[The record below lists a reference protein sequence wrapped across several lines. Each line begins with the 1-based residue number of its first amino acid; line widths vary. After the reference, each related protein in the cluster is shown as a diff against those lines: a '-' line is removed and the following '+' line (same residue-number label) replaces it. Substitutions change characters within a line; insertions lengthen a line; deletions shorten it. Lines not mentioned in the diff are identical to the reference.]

1 MTRTRT
7 LVLAA
12 TADLLCWGAL
22 GFLILYTLG
31 VFQ

>member
-1 MTRTRT
+1 MTRTQT
-7 LVLAA
+7 LWLAA

-22 GFLILYTLG
+22 GFFTLHYLG

>member
-1 MTRTRT
+1 MTRTQT
-7 LVLAA
+7 LTLAA
-12 TADLLCWGAL
+12 IADLLCWSAL